1 MPRPSAEQLGLQA
14 RRGVR
19 AHPRGRLAL
28 VPQYVRLLLLCAR
41 SGTDSFEGEGA
52 DALYCACRAS
62 FLWKGY
68 NLEYKLG
75 SVRFLLTVSYLLVL
89 CHVLVVVVALALAT
103 GFQMPVFF
111 GSFSL
116 QLRVDD

>member
-1 MPRPSAEQLGLQA
+1 
-14 RRGVR
+14 
-19 AHPRGRLAL
+19 
-28 VPQYVRLLLLCAR
+28 
-41 SGTDSFEGEGA
+41 
-52 DALYCACRAS
+52 
-62 FLWKGY
+62 
-68 NLEYKLG
+68 
-75 SVRFLLTVSYLLVL
+75 VL